1 MIRLTRLDG
10 SEMYLNPDLIEII
23 EETPDT
29 HLTLTNGN
37 RYLVLEP
44 ARVIIDR
51 MLVMQARALRRA
63 MGSTARSYLK
73 RRNAENYR
81 PVCMLGADRP
91 ESR

>member
-10 SEMYLNPDLIEII
+10 SEIYLNPNLIETI

-29 HLTLTNGN
+29 HITLSNGN
-37 RYLVLEP
+37 RYLLLEP

-51 MLVMQARALRRA
+51 IVAFQSGIMRRSISGRAPK
-63 MGSTARSYLK
+63 YLK

-81 PVCMLGADRP
+81 PVCML
-91 ESR
+91 E